1 MMPRQDPPR
10 LEDLPEILTPM
21 QIAEY
26 LRLSRN
32 TVYALLRKGAIRA
45 IGGNGPDRFCRSWRV
60 SKQALR
66 DYIEGD
72 RRTILQDET
81 KAR

>member
-1 MMPRQDPPR
+1 MTHKASRTQLPR

-26 LRLSRN
+26 LQLSRN
-32 TVYALLRKGAIRA
+32 TVYALLRTGQIRA
-45 IGGNGPDRFCRSWRV
+45 VGGNGPNRFCRSWRV

-66 DYIEGD
+66 DYLDGGQ
-72 RRTILQDET
+72 T
-81 KAR
+81 A